1 MSLLGSRD
9 LSDQVLL
16 RYSHSQSDLASSTLS
31 DQYPSLVLSLWSVSL
46 PAFLPLLQSQTKK
59 NQMLEVWTFY
69 INILLIPFC
78 HLLGVVQNIQVGL
91 CFHKRR
97 EEDLAK
103 CGSELS
109 AIKQV

>member
-1 MSLLGSRD
+1 
-9 LSDQVLL
+9 
-16 RYSHSQSDLASSTLS
+16 
-31 DQYPSLVLSLWSVSL
+31 
-46 PAFLPLLQSQTKK
+46 
-59 NQMLEVWTFY
+59 MLEVWTFY

-91 CFHKRR
+91 CFDKRR